1 MKKVLV
7 LFSGG
12 VESSALLVHYAK
24 KDYLVFPLYV
34 RFGYP
39 WEEFELKSALRVLN
53 FVKNRYPN
61 VESLKIR
68 KIKAVLRKFRK
79 PKREKELEIP
89 MRNLLLCTLGAKVGY
104 GLGIYRLA
112 HGSLGL
118 YPFADS
124 KRDYFDELEEV
135 ISKGLGVKF
144 AIETPFYGMHKS
156 EVLKLYGKEIPLE
169 LTLSCISPIGGKPCG
184 ECVKCKERKEALSFL

>member
-1 MKKVLV
+1 MEKVLV

-24 KDYLVFPLYV
+24 KGFLAFPLYV

-39 WEEFELKSALRVLN
+39 WEDYELRNALRVLN
-53 FVKNRYPN
+53 HLRSRYLN
-61 VESLKIR
+61 IRNIRIR
-68 KIKAVLRKFRK
+68 KAKAVLKSFGR

-89 MRNLLLCTLGAKVGY
+89 LRNLILCTVGAQLGY
-104 GLGIYRLA
+104 RLGIYRLA

-118 YPFADS
+118 YPFPDS

-135 ISKGLGVKF
+135 ISKGLGRKF
-144 AIETPFYGMHKS
+144 VIETPFYGMHKGDI
-156 EVLKLYGKEIPLE
+156 LRLYGKEIPLE
-169 LTLSCISPIGGKPCG
+169 LTLSCISPVNGKPCG
-184 ECVKCKERKEALSFL
+184 KCIKCKEREEALSSL